1 MNKHCLKL
9 NKYWWSGDR
18 CRTSKLKG
26 SLVDKLQNSTMFVSR
41 LCSLVRP
48 VVFASWMYNPKTA
61 LDDVQYV
68 YIYIYLY
75 TWLYLFSAYIQKQSG
90 LYSPNL
96 FGFAWYPSPKTIPV
110 IFSKLW
116 DWQRFFQVLALLD
129 CRCFSAIF
137 LYLGFFISRWPRPFP
152 TECWVGVGG
161 AQTRPFL
168 VWDEKKNQLNFSWYK
183 KSSTF

>member
-41 LCSLVRP
+41 LCSLIRP

-68 YIYIYLY
+68 YIYFYIHDCICFQRTYKSKVDCIPQ
-75 TWLYLFSAYIQKQSG
+75 TFSVSHDTLPPKQSQ
-90 LYSPNL
+90 SFFPNCETDSVFFRSWHFWIAGVFL
-96 FGFAWYPSPKTIPV
+96 Q
-110 IFSKLW
+110 FSCTL
-116 DWQRFFQVLALLD
+116 DFSFRDGQGRFQL
-129 CRCFSAIF
+129 S
-137 LYLGFFISRWPRPFP
+137 
-152 TECWVGVGG
+152 VG
-161 AQTRPFL
+161 
-168 VWDEKKNQLNFSWYK
+168 
-183 KSSTF
+183 